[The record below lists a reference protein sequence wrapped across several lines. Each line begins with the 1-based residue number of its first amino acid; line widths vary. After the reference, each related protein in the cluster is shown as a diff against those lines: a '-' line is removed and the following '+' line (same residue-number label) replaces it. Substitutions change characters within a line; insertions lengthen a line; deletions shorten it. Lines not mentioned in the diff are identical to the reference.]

1 MAGSFF
7 TPPTP
12 SLVTLRMNSFAPLL
26 VGLTLTLAVGVACQ
40 STDTSSSTASTQN
53 PMTTE
58 STDNATAAKG
68 SVYDFTVQS
77 LDNKP
82 VSLKQYQGKKILI
95 VNTASECG
103 YTPQYKGLEELSKA
117 RAGKLV
123 VLGFPCNQFG
133 GQEPGTANEIASFC
147 EKNYGVTF
155 PLMSKVDVKGDG
167 AAPLFQYLKT
177 ATGSEPSWN
186 FCKYLIDEKGNVVK
200 FYPSKTTP
208 MSDELLA
215 DIDKA

>member
-1 MAGSFF
+1 MPSSPLIIAALAGS
-7 TPPTP
+7 
-12 SLVTLRMNSFAPLL
+12 L
-26 VGLTLTLAVGVACQ
+26 GLAAIACQ
-40 STDTSSSTASTQN
+40 PATSSSPDSA
-53 PMTTE
+53 PMSPQSET
-58 STDNATAAKG
+58 SSAPA
-68 SVYDFTVQS
+68 SVYDFTVAA

-82 VSLKQYQGKKILI
+82 VALKKYQGQKILI

-103 YTPQYKGLEELSKA
+103 YTPQYKGLETLAKA

-133 GQEPGTANEIASFC
+133 GQEPGTATEIASFC

-155 PLMSKVDVKGDG
+155 PLMAKVEVKGDG
-167 AAPLFQYLKT
+167 ATPLFQYLKK
-177 ATGSEPSWN
+177 ATGQEPSWN

-200 FYPSKTTP
+200 FYSSKVEP
-208 MSDELLA
+208 MSPELLA